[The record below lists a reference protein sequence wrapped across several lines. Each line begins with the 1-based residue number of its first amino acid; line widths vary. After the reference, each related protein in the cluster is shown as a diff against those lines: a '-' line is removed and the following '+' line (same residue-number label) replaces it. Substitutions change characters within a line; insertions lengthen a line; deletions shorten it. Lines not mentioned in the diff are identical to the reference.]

1 MTPSGAQMTPS
12 EADVA
17 ATCCATFVDTW
28 IRLGV
33 THACIA
39 PGSRS
44 TPMALALTARSE
56 LAVSIHHDER
66 SAAFAALGVGLASGR
81 PAIVLT
87 TSGTAA
93 VHLHAAVVEADLA
106 RVPLLALTADRPP
119 ELQGVGAPQTI
130 DQVDLYGR
138 SVRAF
143 IDAGVPAASQRGEW
157 RATAARSLDACLTPV
172 PGPVQLNLPFRE
184 PLLGNAGE
192 LPPVGA
198 PREDRAAADDAT
210 LEPSTVDELV
220 RLVSGRRGVL
230 VAGYGVDDASAVHR
244 LAAALGWPVLAD
256 ARSGARLEDSPAI
269 AHADALLRVDEWAA
283 AHRAEVV
290 VRVGDPWA
298 SKVVTQWLAATPD
311 FVIVDRHG
319 VWIEPDRRATM
330 RVRASASLLA
340 STIAPLVTAAD
351 EQWLQS
357 WTHAEHKA
365 YEAIS
370 GEIAAGSALSEPL
383 IASIV
388 ADHSLDYSAVVA
400 ASSMPV
406 RDIEWYGGRRDRVT
420 HYANRGANGIDG
432 VVSTAIGV
440 ALTGRRV
447 VALVGDIAFL
457 HDSSAMIA
465 LARRP
470 IDLTIV
476 VVDNDG
482 GGIFSFLSQADA
494 LDRERFELLFGTPHG
509 TDIAALA
516 RAHHIEAVA
525 VDTFEEFSVAFM
537 KATDASGVHVVVAR
551 TDRAENVAVHRRI
564 HDAVARAITA

>member
-1 MTPSGAQMTPS
+1 MSPP
-12 EADVA
+12 DVA
-17 ATCCATFVDTW
+17 ATCCAAFVDTW

-33 THACIA
+33 THACVA

-44 TPMALALTARSE
+44 TPMALALAARPE
-56 LAVSIHHDER
+56 LSVSIHHDER
-66 SAAFAALGVGLASGR
+66 SAAFAALGLGLASGR

-130 DQVDLYGR
+130 DQRDLYGR

-143 IDAGVPAASQRGEW
+143 IDAGVPEASQREAW
-157 RATAARSLDACLTPV
+157 RSTAAHAFDSCLAPV

-184 PLLGNAGE
+184 PLLGRAGA
-192 LPPVGA
+192 LPAAVDEGH
-198 PREDRAAADDAT
+198 DRSLADDT
-210 LEPSTVDELV
+210 TIDPSTVDALV
-220 RLVSGRRGVL
+220 QLVSGRRGVL
-230 VAGYGVDDASAVHR
+230 VAGYGIDDAGAVHR

-256 ARSGARLEDSPAI
+256 ARSGVRREGWPAI

-283 AHRAEVV
+283 AHQPEVV
-290 VRVGDPWA
+290 LRVGDPWA
-298 SKVVTQWLAATPD
+298 SKVVTQWLAVTPEL
-311 FVIVDRHG
+311 VIVDRHG
-319 VWIEPDRRATM
+319 VWIEPDRRATL
-330 RVRASASLLA
+330 RVRATATALA
-340 STIAPLVTAAD
+340 SAIAPVVSAAD
-351 EQWLQS
+351 DHWLRS
-357 WTHAEHKA
+357 WTRAEHIA
-365 YEAIS
+365 ERVIS
-370 GEIAAGSALSEPL
+370 DEFGAGAALSEPL
-383 IASIV
+383 IAHTV

-406 RDIEWYGGRRDRVT
+406 RDIEWYGGRRDRIT

-440 ALTGRRV
+440 ALSGRRV

-457 HDSSAMIA
+457 HDSSALIA

-476 VVDNDG
+476 VIDNDG
-482 GGIFSFLSQADA
+482 GGIFSFLPQADA
-494 LDRERFELLFGTPHG
+494 LDNERFELLFGTPHG
-509 TDIAALA
+509 TDLAAVA
-516 RAHHIEAVA
+516 RAHDLEAVD
-525 VDTFEEFSVAFM
+525 VDTFEEFYVAFM
-537 KATDASGVHVVVAR
+537 KATDVSGVQVIVAR
-551 TDRAENVAVHRRI
+551 TDRAENVVVHRRI
-564 HDAVARAITA
+564 HDAVARAIRV